1 MVSTVSMSLVDA
13 WREGVRRELGVAV
26 ALRHEVHERPQ
37 LSGDESDTADRV
49 TAAIGRGPGRSVART
64 GRLVEV
70 AGGPGPGAVA
80 LRTEL
85 DGLPLVE
92 RTEAPWASRNGL
104 MHACGHD
111 VHMAA
116 VVAVARAAASLELPV
131 PLLALLQPRE
141 EGADSGAHDVMA
153 EGALAD
159 VSAVVAAHVQ
169 PRLPA
174 GVVGVT
180 PGAVNAALD
189 EFTVTVRGQGGHSGY
204 PHTVTDSVLALAS
217 IVVSLQQLG
226 ARRVDPVIGIACM
239 VNQLRAGTANNVVP
253 ESAVG
258 SGTVRTMREE
268 DRRQART
275 ALAEIASHVAEAHG
289 CTADVRIAEG
299 GPSLVNDEHLAT
311 RAFLLL
317 EEMGHPVTAEFRSFG
332 SDDFAHYCAGT
343 RGLMMFVGTG
353 DAGGGLHDATF
364 LPADD
369 YVATVADALVAGYC
383 AAVSG

>member
-1 MVSTVSMSLVDA
+1 MSLAEA
-13 WREGVRRELGVAV
+13 WRRAVRRELDAAV
-26 ALRHEVHERPQ
+26 ELRHEVHRRPRI
-37 LSGDESDTADRV
+37 SGDETETADLV
-49 TAAIGRGPGRSVART
+49 TAAIGRGPGRPVAGT

-70 AGGPGPGAVA
+70 AGGRGPGAVA

-85 DGLPLVE
+85 DALPVAE
-92 RTEAPWASRNGL
+92 RTEVSWASGNAA

-116 VVAVARAAASLELPV
+116 VVAVSRAAASVQLPV

-141 EGADSGAHDVMA
+141 EAADSGALDVVR
-153 EGALAD
+153 EGVLAD
-159 VSAVVAAHVQ
+159 VAAVVAAHVQ
-169 PRLPA
+169 PRLPV
-174 GVVGVT
+174 GTIGVT
-180 PGAVNAALD
+180 PGPVNAAID

-226 ARRVDPVIGIACM
+226 ARRVDPVVGIACM
-239 VNQLRAGTANNVVP
+239 VNQLRAGSANNVVP
-253 ESAVG
+253 ESAEG

-268 DRRQART
+268 DRTQAHA
-275 ALAEIASHVAEAHG
+275 ALLEIATHVAAAHG
-289 CTADVRIAEG
+289 CTADVRIADG

-311 RAFLLL
+311 RAYLLL
-317 EEMGHPVTAEFRSFG
+317 EEMGHPVTADFRSFG
-332 SDDFAHYCAGT
+332 SDDFSHYCAST

-364 LPADD
+364 LPGDH

-383 AAVSG
+383 AAVEG

>member
-1 MVSTVSMSLVDA
+1 MSLAED
-13 WREGVRRELGVAV
+13 WRAAVRRELGVAT
-26 ALRHEVHERPQ
+26 ALRHELHATPQ
-37 LSGDESDTADRV
+37 LSGTETDTADRLV
-49 TAAIGRGPGRSVART
+49 AAIGLGAGRVVART

-85 DGLPLVE
+85 DALPVRE
-92 RTEAPWASRNGL
+92 RTEAPWASRSGL

-116 VVAVARAAASLELPV
+116 VVAVARAAAAVRLPV

-141 EGADSGAHDVMA
+141 EGVDSGALDVVA
-153 EGALAD
+153 EGALAEVD
-159 VSAVVAAHVQ
+159 AIVAAHVQ

-174 GVVGVT
+174 GTIGVT
-180 PGAVNAALD
+180 PGPVNAAID

-239 VNQLRAGTANNVVP
+239 VNQLRAGSANNVVP
-253 ESAVG
+253 EVAIG

-268 DRRQART
+268 DRTQARA
-275 ALAEIASHVAEAHG
+275 ALLEIATNVAAAHG
-289 CTADVRIAEG
+289 CRADVQIADG

-311 RAFLLL
+311 HAFLLL
-317 EEMGHPVTAEFRSFG
+317 EEMGHPVTADFRSFG
-332 SDDFAHYCAGT
+332 SDDFAHYCAST

-353 DAGGGLHDATF
+353 AAGGGLHDATF
-364 LPADD
+364 LPGDD
-369 YVATVADALVAGYC
+369 YIATVADALVAGYC
-383 AAVSG
+383 AAVTG